1 MAHKDSIDWKN
12 VIRRETRGIDD
23 TGRGDVQEM
32 LKDNVITKLGVV
44 AKEAYA
50 IQRILTEKI
59 DCCSLLF
66 RMTKEESEG
75 LQCREIKK

>member
-12 VIRRETRGIDD
+12 VIRKETRGIDD
-23 TGRGDVQEM
+23 TGLSDVQDM
-32 LKDNVITKLGVV
+32 LKNNVITHSGVV

-59 DCCSLLF
+59 DCYSLLF
-66 RMTKEESEG
+66 RMTKEECEG

>member
-12 VIRRETRGIDD
+12 AIRKETRGIDD
-23 TGRGDVQEM
+23 TGLGDVQEM
-32 LKDNVITKLGVV
+32 LRDNVITKSGVV

-50 IQRILTEKI
+50 ISRILTEKI
-59 DCCSLLF
+59 DCYNILF
-66 RMTKEESEG
+66 RMTKEESES

>member
-12 VIRRETRGIDD
+12 VIRKETRGIDD
-23 TGRGDVQEM
+23 TGLGDVQEM
-32 LKDNVITKLGVV
+32 LRDNVITKSGVV

-66 RMTKEESEG
+66 RMTKEEYES
-75 LQCREIKK
+75 LQCRGIKK

>member
-1 MAHKDSIDWKN
+1 MTHKDSIDWKN

>member
-12 VIRRETRGIDD
+12 VIRKETRGFDD
-23 TGRGDVQEM
+23 TDRGDVQEM

-75 LQCREIKK
+75 LQCRGIKT

>member
-12 VIRRETRGIDD
+12 VIRKETRGIDD
-23 TGRGDVQEM
+23 TGLGDVQDV
-32 LKDNVITKLGVV
+32 LRDKVITQSGVV
-44 AKEAYA
+44 GKVAYA

-59 DCCSLLF
+59 DCYNILF
-66 RMTKEESEG
+66 RMTKEECEG

>member
-1 MAHKDSIDWKN
+1 MTHKDSIDWKN

-59 DCCSLLF
+59 DCYNILF

>member
-12 VIRRETRGIDD
+12 VIRKETRGIDD
-23 TGRGDVQEM
+23 TGLGDVQEM
-32 LKDNVITKLGVV
+32 LRDNVITKSGVV

-50 IQRILTEKI
+50 ISRILTEKI
-59 DCCSLLF
+59 DCYSLLF
-66 RMTKEESEG
+66 RMTKEEYES

>member
-12 VIRRETRGIDD
+12 VIRKETRGIDD
-23 TGRGDVQEM
+23 TGLGDVQDM
-32 LKDNVITKLGVV
+32 LRDNVITQSGVV

-59 DCCSLLF
+59 DCYSLLF
-66 RMTKEESEG
+66 RMTKEESES

>member
-32 LKDNVITKLGVV
+32 LKDNVITQSGVV

-50 IQRILTEKI
+50 IPRILTEKI

-75 LQCREIKK
+75 LQCRGIKT